1 MQDIPQRTL
10 NELTQTEL
18 SAQIELWEIDLTVMG
33 GERYFFCNQANEKG
47 GPIIWQ
53 GRAYQPYPIR
63 GDGFEMKGKGPSSRP
78 TIEVSNL
85 FGAVTG

>member
-33 GERYFFCNQANEKG
+33 GERYFFCN
-47 GPIIWQ
+47 
-53 GRAYQPYPIR
+53 
-63 GDGFEMKGKGPSSRP
+63 
-78 TIEVSNL
+78 
-85 FGAVTG
+85 

>member
-33 GERYFFCNQANEKG
+33 GERYFFAIKQMKKG
-47 GPIIWQ
+47 APS
-53 GRAYQPYPIR
+53 
-63 GDGFEMKGKGPSSRP
+63 FGKGAP
-78 TIEVSNL
+78 INL
-85 FGAVTG
+85 IR